1 MFSELNNPIK
11 YIDPDGCG
19 EKLSY
24 LRNTNSFNQQSDAND
39 FLIAMG
45 LMVGSLSLSLFFP
58 GFGAFIGGL
67 TLVGYLSIFFTTIS
81 FGLIFISLWLKM
93 NHKEDF
99 ADVMFEWLEK
109 NGYKTKDINQILS
122 NENED
127 EITLI
132 MEDGTYVTLKKGFL
146 GWDVIDEGRIGKSD
160 INDTK
165 EEKNNI
171 LPGELP
177 NNVSMT

>member
-1 MFSELNNPIK
+1 MK
-11 YIDPDGCG
+11 
-19 EKLSY
+19 
-24 LRNTNSFNQQSDAND
+24 
-39 FLIAMG
+39 
-45 LMVGSLSLSLFFP
+45 
-58 GFGAFIGGL
+58 
-67 TLVGYLSIFFTTIS
+67 
-81 FGLIFISLWLKM
+81 
-93 NHKEDF
+93 HKEDF

-132 MEDGTYVTLKKGFL
+132 MEDGTFVTLKKGFL

-171 LPGELP
+171 PPGELP

>member
-1 MFSELNNPIK
+1 MK
-11 YIDPDGCG
+11 
-19 EKLSY
+19 
-24 LRNTNSFNQQSDAND
+24 
-39 FLIAMG
+39 
-45 LMVGSLSLSLFFP
+45 
-58 GFGAFIGGL
+58 
-67 TLVGYLSIFFTTIS
+67 
-81 FGLIFISLWLKM
+81 
-93 NHKEDF
+93 HKEDF
-99 ADVMFEWLEK
+99 ADVMFEWLEE

-146 GWDVIDEGRIGKSD
+146 GGDIIDEGRIGESD

-177 NNVSMT
+177 NNVSIT

>member
-1 MFSELNNPIK
+1 
-11 YIDPDGCG
+11 
-19 EKLSY
+19 
-24 LRNTNSFNQQSDAND
+24 
-39 FLIAMG
+39 
-45 LMVGSLSLSLFFP
+45 
-58 GFGAFIGGL
+58 
-67 TLVGYLSIFFTTIS
+67 
-81 FGLIFISLWLKM
+81 M

-146 GWDVIDEGRIGKSD
+146 GWDVIMKGGL
-160 INDTK
+160 
-165 EEKNNI
+165 EKAI
-171 LPGELP
+171 LMILKKKRTIYFLE
-177 NNVSMT
+177 NYQIMSQ